1 MHESPGWVLVEDL
14 DRNAARNR
22 MRDLKASHAALQ
34 PGTIDEL
41 CMSLWSL
48 GRTDDPIGVLNQVLG
63 FMAWTQIEDHLHLIA
78 RKTATAMSLYN
89 KTSDTYLADAR
100 VIEDTRHDGSCDLK
114 KVTGMPEENYSLQNL
129 GGMSRGYERSNKVIC
144 SGTNARCIRSHSE
157 MEYN

>member
-1 MHESPGWVLVEDL
+1 
-14 DRNAARNR
+14 

-78 RKTATAMSLYN
+78 RRTATAISLYN
-89 KTSDTYLADAR
+89 KSSDTYLADAH
-100 VIEDTRHDGSCDLK
+100 IFEDTGHDGSCDSKRATELA
-114 KVTGMPEENYSLQNL
+114 EEKNSLQNL
-129 GGMSRGYERSNKVIC
+129 GGLFRGNEHSNKVIC
-144 SGTNARCIRSHSE
+144 SGTNARCIRSHRD